1 MDLSP
6 EEKVALAAEW
16 KRSQGFGQRLTRQK
30 AIATLAGC
38 AVMVP
43 FLALGLLLV
52 VALRSP
58 RPITALLITSA
69 GLKPAWSVR
78 NRLWPKGAGA

>member
-6 EEKVALAAEW
+6 EEKAALAAEW
-16 KRSQGFGQRLTRQK
+16 KRSQGFGQRLMRQK

-38 AVMVP
+38 AVLVP
-43 FLALGLLLV
+43 FLALGLLLLV
-52 VALRSP
+52 VRSP
-58 RPITALLITSA
+58 RPIAALLIASA